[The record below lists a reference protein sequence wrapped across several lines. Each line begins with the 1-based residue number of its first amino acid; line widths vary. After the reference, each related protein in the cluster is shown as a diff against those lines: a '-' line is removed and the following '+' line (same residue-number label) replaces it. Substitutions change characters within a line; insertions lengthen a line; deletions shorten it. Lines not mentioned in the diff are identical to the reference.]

1 MQTGSVSF
9 EDLLPEVDQEQI
21 ASTLTKLDALAQEC
35 VARSVHENSVLTYSA
50 GIDSSILA
58 ELLRQQLGEVNLLT
72 IGRIDSSDVRMA
84 SQDPLARSNGFRFV
98 LENID
103 VKAIEEAAI
112 QVSKIVTVSNLS
124 HFEDCVS
131 FWLAAS
137 AGNKIKDLHY
147 ILSANGPD
155 ELFCGYDRFRRIVD
169 EQGYPAAEKEILKA
183 LDSADR
189 LRKQVAIVVSKFGY
203 ETCEPFLDR
212 EFRDCSLTIPVEYKI
227 LKGNDILRKRIWR
240 CLGRS
245 LGVPSSTVVRQKKAM
260 QYGMGV
266 HTVVLSMV
274 KKDRISIKSE
284 TA

>member
-1 MQTGSVSF
+1 M
-9 EDLLPEVDQEQI
+9 
-21 ASTLTKLDALAQEC
+21 
-35 VARSVHENSVLTYSA
+35 
-50 GIDSSILA
+50 
-58 ELLRQQLGEVNLLT
+58 LT
-72 IGRIDSSDVRMA
+72 IGRVESSDVRMV
-84 SQDPLARSNGFRFV
+84 SHDPLAWSDGFRFV

-103 VKAIEEAAI
+103 VKAIEEAAM

-137 AGNKIKDLHY
+137 AATRIKNIRY

-169 EQGYPAAEKEILKA
+169 EQGYPAAEKEIMKA

-203 ETCEPFLDR
+203 ETCEPFLER
-212 EFRDCSLTIPVEYKI
+212 EFREYSLTIPVEYKI
-227 LKGNDILRKRIWR
+227 QKGNDVLRKRIWR

-245 LGVPSSTVVRQKKAM
+245 LGVPNQTVVRQKKAM
-260 QYGMGV
+260 QYRMGV
-266 HTVVLSMV
+266 HAVVLSMV
-274 KKDRISIKSE
+274 KKDRIDIESE